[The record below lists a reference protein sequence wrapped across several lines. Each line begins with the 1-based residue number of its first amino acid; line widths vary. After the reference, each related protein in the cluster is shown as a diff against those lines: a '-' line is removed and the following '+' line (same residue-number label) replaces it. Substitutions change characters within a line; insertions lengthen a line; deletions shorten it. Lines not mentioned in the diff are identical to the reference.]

1 MKIKATL
8 LFLLLF
14 TFSSF
19 SFAQQFAGLV
29 KADTLKKYLR
39 ELTGDM
45 PTVIDGNTYTI
56 TTRNT
61 INLGSNYIAANYI
74 KYRLKTYGLTVTE
87 QPFTFT
93 YYGNNYQAKNIYAVQ
108 TGKLYPNKKL
118 IICAH
123 FDNMPSAGIAPGA
136 DDNGTGTCAVLEAAR
151 VISKLNTNYTI
162 VYALWSGEEQGL
174 KGSAYYANLAYSS
187 QEDIQGVINMDMIGW
202 DDVRNNDLAVYDAL
216 PASLFITDKLSSVN
230 AGYGINL
237 TLSKYA
243 TPMMNSDNY
252 SFYYKGYPTICMIE
266 NDYAVNNHYHSAED
280 KYANINTAYYE
291 KCASLAIYTLAELA
305 GAAVPNGT
313 EKTDALPS
321 SFTLYQNYPNPFNP
335 ATTIKYSVPKPGAQ
349 NGSQLQRVTLKI
361 YDLLGR
367 EVASLA
373 DGYKAPGTYSVQY
386 NAGSLSN
393 GIYFSRLTAG
403 GYSAVRKMILLK

>member
-1 MKIKATL
+1 MKRIFHLAFIILINGTV
-8 LFLLLF
+8 
-14 TFSSF
+14 S
-19 SFAQQFAGLV
+19 AQINTHVQSIINQV
-29 KADTLKKYLR
+29 SIDTLFENLKS
-39 ELTGDM
+39 LTGEKDVTTSAGTFRITSRHANQYTNIVAENYLNVRM
-45 PTVIDGNTYTI
+45 LSYKLNSSIQRFTGSGGNVIAIQEG
-56 TTRNT
+56 
-61 INLGSNYIAANYI
+61 L
-74 KYRLKTYGLTVTE
+74 KYPDQK
-87 QPFTFT
+87 
-93 YYGNNYQAKNIYAVQ
+93 I
-108 TGKLYPNKKL
+108 

-123 FDNMPSAGIAPGA
+123 FDCMPNAEIAPGA
-136 DDNGTGTCAVLEAAR
+136 DDNASGTSAVLEAAR
-151 VISKLNTNYTI
+151 ILSKYKTDYTI

-230 AGYGINL
+230 SGYGINL

-373 DGYKAPGTYSVQY
+373 DGYKAPGTYSVQF